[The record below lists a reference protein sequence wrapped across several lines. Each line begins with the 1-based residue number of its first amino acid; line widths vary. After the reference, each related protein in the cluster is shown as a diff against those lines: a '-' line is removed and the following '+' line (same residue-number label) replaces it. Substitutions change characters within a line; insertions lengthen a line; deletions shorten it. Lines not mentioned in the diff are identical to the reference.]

1 MAKHSD
7 LGNEGEIIAGNY
19 LKNKGYEILHYNWR
33 DQKAEVD
40 IIAKLEELIVF
51 VEVKTRS
58 TDFFGLPEETIS
70 KKKIRLLGQAS
81 EAYCSRY
88 NITDAE
94 FRYDVVSVIKNEN
107 KTEIQHIEDAFFPNN
122 VNL

>member
-1 MAKHSD
+1 MAKHAD

-19 LKNKGYEILHYNWR
+19 LKSKGYEVLHYNWR

-40 IIAKLEELIVF
+40 IIAKIENLYVF

-70 KKKIRLLGQAS
+70 KKKIKLLGIAS
-81 EAYCSRY
+81 EAFCHRY
-88 NITDAE
+88 NMKDIE
-94 FRYDVVSVIKNEN
+94 IRYDVISVIKNQNE
-107 KTEIQHIEDAFFPNN
+107 TEVQHIEDAFFPNN
-122 VNL
+122 MNL